1 MGDFVRPTLKVGKP
15 MKRHY
20 MALDGLRGVA
30 ALLVAANH
38 TRITFELPTF
48 AHSYLAVDFF
58 FILSGFV
65 IADAYEERLRNGM
78 SFGRFSL
85 VRAIR
90 LYPMIA
96 ISALLGIAAIAATS
110 AVPTTSILASGLAA
124 VLVLPFP
131 ERVHG
136 LHGLWPI
143 NPPEW
148 SLFWEIL
155 INVAFAIFLFRLTRI
170 GLVAFTLLGA
180 LSLAAAA
187 RHFDTLE
194 VGFSL
199 WNLWG
204 GLARVLFGFVAGLAL
219 NRWHCSGGLPVFK
232 TNIWVLAAVLVAC
245 LVFPLSVHKG
255 AFDLAAV
262 LILFPVIVVA
272 GVSAGAEGALWRWSG
287 RISYPLYL
295 IHGPV
300 LLLISI
306 GILDHSTIQ
315 REAAVP
321 AVLILYVG
329 VAIFL
334 TKFYDEPTRYFLGKW
349 ARLRSPVVIE
359 DSPLSTQ
366 H

>member
-1 MGDFVRPTLKVGKP
+1 

-30 ALLVAANH
+30 ALLVAAMH
-38 TRITFELPTF
+38 TRITFQLPPI
-48 AHSYLAVDFF
+48 AHGYLAVDFF

-90 LYPMIA
+90 LYPMLA
-96 ISALLGIAAIAATS
+96 ITALLGIAAMAVTS
-110 AVPTTSILASGLAA
+110 AVPITSIVASGLTAA
-124 VLVLPFP
+124 LALPYP
-131 ERVHG
+131 KHVNG

-155 INVAFAIFLFRLTRI
+155 INIAFAIFLFRLTRM
-170 GLVAFTLLGA
+170 GLVALMLIGAISLG
-180 LSLAAAA
+180 AAA
-187 RHFDTLE
+187 RHFHTLE
-194 VGFSL
+194 VGFSF

-219 NRWHCSGGLPVFK
+219 NRLHCSRGLPVFK
-232 TNIWVLAAVLVAC
+232 TNIWVLAGVLVAC
-245 LVFPLSVHKG
+245 LVFPLNVHKG

-272 GVSAGAEGALWRWSG
+272 GVSTGAEGALWRWSG

-295 IHGPV
+295 SHAPV
-300 LLLISI
+300 LLFISS
-306 GILDHSTIQ
+306 GIVNLSTIK

-321 AVLILYVG
+321 AVLIFYVC

-334 TKFYDEPTRYFLGKW
+334 TEFYDEPIRYFLGKW
-349 ARLRSPVVIE
+349 TRLRSPVLIE
-359 DSPLSTQ
+359 SSQLSTQ
-366 H
+366 NPGGE

>member
-1 MGDFVRPTLKVGKP
+1 

-30 ALLVAANH
+30 ALLVAAMH
-38 TRITFELPTF
+38 TRITFQLPTI
-48 AHSYLAVDFF
+48 AHGYLAVDFF

-85 VRAIR
+85 IRAIR
-90 LYPMIA
+90 LYPMLA
-96 ISALLGIAAIAATS
+96 MSALLGIAAMAATS
-110 AVPTTSILASGLAA
+110 AVPITSILASGLAA
-124 VLVLPFP
+124 VLALPFP
-131 ERVHG
+131 EHVHG

-155 INVAFAIFLFRLTRI
+155 INIAFAIFLFRLTRI
-170 GLVAFTLLGA
+170 GLVAFTLIGA
-180 LSLAAAA
+180 LSLGAVA
-187 RHFDTLE
+187 RQFHTLE

-204 GLARVLFGFVAGLAL
+204 GFARVLFGFVAGLTL
-219 NRWHCSGGLPVFK
+219 NRLHCSRGLPVFK
-232 TNIWVLAAVLVAC
+232 INIWVLAAVLVAC
-245 LVFPLSVHKG
+245 LVFPLNVDKG

-272 GVSAGAEGALWRWSG
+272 GVSTGAEGALWRWSG

-295 IHGPV
+295 SHAPV
-300 LLLISI
+300 LLLFSI
-306 GILDHSTIQ
+306 GIANHSTIQ

-321 AVLILYVG
+321 AVLILCVG
-329 VAIFL
+329 VAVFL

-349 ARLRSPVVIE
+349 ARLPSPVLIQN
-359 DSPLSTQ
+359 SPLSTQ
-366 H
+366 HQGGE